1 MVIPPYLQDVLSNVE
16 QGFCL
21 TIACPFNY
29 FINSDLVISFRNY
42 NPKNGFID
50 AAGICLANRE
60 SRRQF
65 RDLQANIHRL
75 SATAFDLIIDGFVWK
90 CDDINIRFVLHLSS
104 TRCRVLAKG
113 IIYGET

>member
-42 NPKNGFID
+42 NPQKGFVD
-50 AAGICLANRE
+50 AGGNCLANRE
-60 SRRQF
+60 NLRQF
-65 RDLQANIHRL
+65 RDLRPNIQRL
-75 SATAFDLIIDGFVWK
+75 LVTIFDLVIDGFVFK
-90 CDDINIRFVLHLSS
+90 CDDINMTFVLHLPLA
-104 TRCRVLAKG
+104 RCGILAKG
-113 IIYGET
+113 MVYGET